1 MNIYHN
7 SQNIH
12 YRSPFGAAEV
22 NSQVSLRLDISD
34 IISPVSAYLIIY
46 FNDLYDEI
54 LMKEDAYEDGT
65 LSFTAELKLPGSP
78 GLLFYGFRVEDGD
91 SAYFY
96 GNNDDRLGGEGRMYE
111 YDPVPYQIT
120 VYKPDH
126 VPTWYKEGI
135 VYQIFPDRFARSAN
149 WRDLQEKALNTYTEG
164 YENCK
169 DPSRP
174 GRAVQNKW
182 NSTPIY
188 PRGPQGGVSEWQ
200 FFGGSLDGITSKLDY
215 LADLG
220 VTVLYLNPIFRAASN
235 HKYDTADYLKIDDA
249 FGDEDSFS
257 ALCSE
262 AEKRGIRIILD
273 GVFSHTGADSK
284 YFNLFGKEGVNGAFQ
299 GESSPYRSWY
309 NFTGDG
315 YESWWGVRDLPNV
328 DELNSSFSDLIYR
341 GSDSVIR
348 HWMRLGASGWRLDVA
363 DELPDEFIQGIRSAM
378 REENPDSML
387 LGEVWEDASN
397 KTSYGILRK
406 YFLGDEL
413 QGVMNYPFRTAAL
426 EFMKGNISAGTF
438 SALLMSLKENYP
450 RENFYAD
457 LNLIGSHDRARVLN
471 ELSDTRGDLENRISD
486 PSCRLTKEERHFLRK
501 GTSRPDAIKAAF
513 TIPEDK
519 MILARAR
526 LKALSLLQFVMPGVP
541 CIYYG
546 DEAGMTGW
554 EDPYNRGP
562 FPWGNEDEDLRE
574 HYMALCRMRK
584 EHPVLLNGD
593 FIPVAYSE
601 HVICIERFN
610 DKEKFSLYVNRG
622 IFEWENITTADGT
635 ATFTL
640 PPLGWKIICS

>member
-22 NSQVSLRLDISD
+22 NSKVTLRLDLSD
-34 IISPVSAYLIIY
+34 TVSPVSAFLIFY
-46 FNDLYDEI
+46 FNDLYDETP
-54 LMKEDAYEDGT
+54 MNEEPHEDGS
-65 LSFTAELKLPGSP
+65 LSFTAELKLPDTP

-126 VPTWYKEGI
+126 VPSWYKEGI

-149 WRDLQEKALNTYTEG
+149 WKDLQKKALKTYTEG
-164 YENCK
+164 YENCT
-169 DPSRP
+169 DPTRP
-174 GRAVQNKW
+174 GRAVKKKW
-182 NSTPIY
+182 DSIPIY
-188 PRGPQGGVSEWQ
+188 PRGPQGGVREWQ
-200 FFGGSLDGITSKLDY
+200 FLGGSLDGIASKLDY
-215 LADLG
+215 LSDLG
-220 VTVLYLNPIFRAASN
+220 VTVLYLNPIFSAASN
-235 HKYDTADYLKIDDA
+235 HKYDTTDYLKIDDA

-257 ALCSE
+257 RLCSE
-262 AEKRGIRIILD
+262 AKKRGIRIILD
-273 GVFSHTGADSK
+273 GVFSHTGADSR

-309 NFTGDG
+309 NFYDNG

-328 DELNSSFSDLIYR
+328 HELNSSYTDMIYR
-341 GSDSVIR
+341 KPDSVIR

-363 DELPDEFIQGIRSAM
+363 DELPDEFIQGLRSAM
-378 REENPDSML
+378 REEDPESML

-413 QGVMNYPFRTAAL
+413 QGVMNYPFRTASI

-471 ELSDTRGDLENRISD
+471 ELSDTRDALESRIGDM
-486 PSCRLTKEERHFLRK
+486 SCRLTREERHFLRK

-513 TIPEDK
+513 AIPDDK
-519 MILARAR
+519 LELAKGR

-562 FPWGNEDEDLRE
+562 YPWGNEDEELRE
-574 HYMALCRMRK
+574 HYRTLCRMRK
-584 EHPVLLNGD
+584 EHPVLLDGD
-593 FIPVAYSE
+593 FVPSACSE
-601 HVICIERFN
+601 HVICFERFN
-610 DKEKFSLYVNRG
+610 DNERFRLYVNRG
-622 IFEWENITTADGT
+622 IFEWENIDPEDGSDP
-635 ATFTL
+635 FTL
-640 PPLGWKIICS
+640 PPLGWKIIYS